1 MKRLKFLETK
11 RTPRYSL
18 RKLNVGVASVLLG
31 VTIFGINFTNH
42 SVKAA
47 TTESVESFNSSANS
61 NSQQTKG
68 INAIGAVKVPDSQ
81 NDANKAIDAAL
92 NTKQSEINGATNID
106 QTTKDKLIKDATD
119 AADKAKE
126 AITKATTN
134 NDVATE
140 QTNTQKATSATGKVQ
155 QSSASNN
162 ATANNSTEAT
172 QTSSTKAKQTT
183 QTATKNSDNT
193 KVSSNTTNKENSQPT
208 DKTTN
213 TQVVSNIDKTL
224 ASLLTKLLA
233 TTPTTNNSASD
244 SSTLPKSDQTVTK
257 VPDPMMEDYKNRGGE
272 NTWIDQTVAR
282 GVWDYPSLAENAI
295 FGNTGIIKTNP
306 HKYFFAGYADF
317 SEQYHRIILF
327 ARGKNAS
334 DPNLYTYVVHTYND
348 NVQPQTE
355 TPNETAPEIEYRG
368 VLGLGGS
375 TYNLQVHNYNGESF
389 SVVLKGFKY
398 GDQGGYG
405 LTPIFDQGILN
416 PKYKD
421 KTLPE
426 LDGTSGIN
434 YKEQIARWAS
444 VIPQETTNSVRY
456 VDLETGKDIAQPL
469 KVTGYGYQGFKING
483 DAPKID
489 GYTLVS
495 SPKTLGLS
503 YEDGIIAPYEVGKTY
518 TQYITDDVYVKQTVI
533 DTNGTVRATA
543 YYKGQPLGASASK
556 ILGHDDNND
565 SMSFTAGGQ
574 SYTYNNRINHVDGAM
589 VYYYQKVGEEG
600 KRSQLRVH
608 YIDVTKDTDDSQY
621 APGDGVPATNSISGQ
636 EMNPQTYTGNIGD
649 TYDYATNAKIP
660 EGYVLVGTSPN
671 IKGTFSKSDHDA
683 YIYVKIDRNG
693 AKATIQ
699 NLTHLNHAQKQAAEA
714 AIDQATD
721 LNTMNQATSTATT
734 LDGDMGKLSDLTAD
748 LTNTNNY
755 KYASDTPKSTV
766 ATDYTNADVLLDKTA
781 GQNADD
787 ATVMKLID
795 QINTDKSS
803 LDGDTNLSA
812 AETTISGLTHLN
824 HAQRSAAN
832 QAVTNAS
839 DLTGLKTAVANAQ
852 SVDSAM
858 SDLQTAVNQA
868 NEAKTTN
875 NYLQASANKQD
886 NLNSAVQNAQAV
898 LAATGANDS
907 ANQVKAL
914 TKSVNDAVDALD
926 GDANTKKQADQ
937 NIDDVAKAA
946 KQAIDNTNG
955 ITESEKQA
963 AKGQVDADAQA
974 AKQAIGQ
981 AKSNKA
987 VTDAVNNGTVAIDKV
1002 SANAAIDGAL
1012 KNKQSEINGANNLDQ
1027 TTKDNLIKEATD
1039 AADAAKQAIDKAT
1052 TADAIKTAHDDGISN
1067 INNVKVP
1074 SLTDSQTAAKDAID
1088 DALKNK
1094 QSEINGANNLDQTT
1108 KDNLIKEA
1116 TDAADAAKQAIDKA
1130 TTADAIKTAH
1140 DDGISNINNVKV
1152 PSLTDSQTAAK
1163 DAIDD
1168 ALKNK
1173 QSEINGAN
1181 NLDQTTKDNL
1191 IKEATDAADAAK
1203 QAIDKATTAD
1213 AIKTAHDDGVSN
1225 INNVK
1230 VPSLEDA
1237 KKAANQVVDNALT
1250 KKTNEINNASNL
1262 SDQEKQDLV
1271 NKATEA
1277 AKTAKD
1283 NIAKATTNDGATNEG
1298 QAGKTAIE
1306 NFVPTSLED
1315 AKKAANQ
1322 VVDNALTKK
1331 TNEINNASNL
1341 SDQEKQDLVNKATE
1355 AAKTAK
1361 DNIAKATTNDGAT
1374 NEGQAGKTAIENF
1387 VPTDSD
1393 VKKNAKDAID
1403 QAAKTKDDAIDA
1415 SSLTAEEKDALKK
1428 TVAGEVKTAKDNI
1441 DAATKDADVTTAK
1454 NTGVEKIN
1462 NINVSTTSATKS
1474 AAKAAIDQA
1483 AKTKDD
1489 AIDASSLTAEEKDA
1503 LKKTVAGEVKTA
1515 KDNIDAATKDADVT
1529 TAKNTGVEKINN
1541 INVSTTSATKS
1552 AAKAAIDQAAKTKD
1566 DAIDASSLTAEEKDA
1581 LKKTVAG
1588 EVKTAKDNID
1598 AATKDADVKTAQT
1611 NGEKAIKAVEIPTS
1625 SNTKNDANSD
1635 LDTTAA
1641 AAKKAIDETSGLTED
1656 QKQTAKDQIDQAVA
1670 GAKENIKNASDN
1682 TGVAGAT
1689 DAGKLAIDKVSAKA
1703 AIDAAVAAKK
1713 SEIAQAPLTAEEAKP
1728 LNNLVDQDADAAK
1741 AAIDAATTS
1750 AAVETA
1756 KNNGVETI
1764 NNIKVPTTSATKDDA
1779 NKAIDAVLAKKIEE
1793 INNAN
1798 LTDDQKPSLIDQAQ
1812 NAATQAKEN
1821 IRNAS
1826 TDEDVQTARNN
1837 GIAAIEEITVKS
1849 NSVDDQDN
1857 SATNAGDSSQTGHI
1871 QKDKFPEGTTVTVG
1885 DDGTAT
1891 VTYPDG
1897 SKDVIA
1903 GTDLVIAPKSEDVL
1917 GSKYHSHKNGSNSSQ
1932 ADRVKGAST
1941 ANGSIANAGNNLGVK
1956 AETDNAIVGVKGE
1969 SDNAI
1974 GNNKAT
1980 SLKTLPQTGTKD
1992 TSILGVL
1999 GMLLASLGLFV
2010 FKKKRDKE

>member
-1 MKRLKFLETK
+1 MKRFKFLETK

-47 TTESVESFNSSANS
+47 TTSSPNS
-61 NSQQTKG
+61 NSQQTSAAVLTTAEQTKG
-68 INAIGAVKVPDSQ
+68 INAIGAVKVPSLTDSQ

-106 QTTKDKLIKDATD
+106 QTTKDKLNQAATD

-140 QTNTQKATSATGKVQ
+140 QTDTQKAASATGKVQ
-155 QSSASNN
+155 QNSASND

-282 GVWDYPSLAENAI
+282 GAWDYPSLAENAI

-375 TYNLQVHNYNGESF
+375 TYNLQVHNYNGKSF

-543 YYKGQPLGASASK
+543 YYKRQPLGASASK
-556 ILGHDDNND
+556 ILGHND
-565 SMSFTAGGQ
+565 SMSFTAGSQ
-574 SYTYNNRINHVDGAM
+574 SYTYNNRINNVDAAM

-600 KRSQLRVH
+600 KSQLRVH

-621 APGDGVPATNSISGQ
+621 APGDGVPATDPISGQ
-636 EMNPQTYTGNIGD
+636 KMNPLTYTGNIGK

-734 LDGDMGKLSDLTAD
+734 LDGDM
-748 LTNTNNY
+748 
-755 KYASDTPKSTV
+755 
-766 ATDYTNADVLLDKTA
+766 
-781 GQNADD
+781 
-787 ATVMKLID
+787 
-795 QINTDKSS
+795 
-803 LDGDTNLSA
+803 
-812 AETTISGLTHLN
+812 
-824 HAQRSAAN
+824 
-832 QAVTNAS
+832 
-839 DLTGLKTAVANAQ
+839 
-852 SVDSAM
+852 

-875 NYLQASANKQD
+875 NYLQAIADKQD

-914 TKSVNDAVDALD
+914 TKSVNDAVGALD

-946 KQAIDNTNG
+946 KQAIENTNG
-955 ITESEKQA
+955 ITDSEKEA
-963 AKGQVDADAQA
+963 AKGQVDAAANA
-974 AKQAIGQ
+974 AKQAIGK
-981 AKSNKA
+981 ADSNQA
-987 VTDAVNNGTVAIDKV
+987 VTDAVNNGTVA
-1002 SANAAIDGAL
+1002 
-1012 KNKQSEINGANNLDQ
+1012 
-1027 TTKDNLIKEATD
+1027 
-1039 AADAAKQAIDKAT
+1039 
-1052 TADAIKTAHDDGISN
+1052 
-1067 INNVKVP
+1067 
-1074 SLTDSQTAAKDAID
+1074 
-1088 DALKNK
+1088 
-1094 QSEINGANNLDQTT
+1094 
-1108 KDNLIKEA
+1108 
-1116 TDAADAAKQAIDKA
+1116 
-1130 TTADAIKTAH
+1130 
-1140 DDGISNINNVKV
+1140 
-1152 PSLTDSQTAAK
+1152 
-1163 DAIDD
+1163 
-1168 ALKNK
+1168 
-1173 QSEINGAN
+1173 
-1181 NLDQTTKDNL
+1181 
-1191 IKEATDAADAAK
+1191 
-1203 QAIDKATTAD
+1203 
-1213 AIKTAHDDGVSN
+1213 
-1225 INNVK
+1225 
-1230 VPSLEDA
+1230 
-1237 KKAANQVVDNALT
+1237 
-1250 KKTNEINNASNL
+1250 
-1262 SDQEKQDLV
+1262 
-1271 NKATEA
+1271 
-1277 AKTAKD
+1277 
-1283 NIAKATTNDGATNEG
+1283 
-1298 QAGKTAIE
+1298 
-1306 NFVPTSLED
+1306 
-1315 AKKAANQ
+1315 
-1322 VVDNALTKK
+1322 
-1331 TNEINNASNL
+1331 
-1341 SDQEKQDLVNKATE
+1341 
-1355 AAKTAK
+1355 
-1361 DNIAKATTNDGAT
+1361 
-1374 NEGQAGKTAIENF
+1374 
-1387 VPTDSD
+1387 
-1393 VKKNAKDAID
+1393 
-1403 QAAKTKDDAIDA
+1403 
-1415 SSLTAEEKDALKK
+1415 
-1428 TVAGEVKTAKDNI
+1428 
-1441 DAATKDADVTTAK
+1441 
-1454 NTGVEKIN
+1454 
-1462 NINVSTTSATKS
+1462 
-1474 AAKAAIDQA
+1474 
-1483 AKTKDD
+1483 
-1489 AIDASSLTAEEKDA
+1489 
-1503 LKKTVAGEVKTA
+1503 
-1515 KDNIDAATKDADVT
+1515 
-1529 TAKNTGVEKINN
+1529 
-1541 INVSTTSATKS
+1541 
-1552 AAKAAIDQAAKTKD
+1552 
-1566 DAIDASSLTAEEKDA
+1566 
-1581 LKKTVAG
+1581 
-1588 EVKTAKDNID
+1588 
-1598 AATKDADVKTAQT
+1598 
-1611 NGEKAIKAVEIPTS
+1611 
-1625 SNTKNDANSD
+1625 
-1635 LDTTAA
+1635 
-1641 AAKKAIDETSGLTED
+1641 
-1656 QKQTAKDQIDQAVA
+1656 
-1670 GAKENIKNASDN
+1670 
-1682 TGVAGAT
+1682 
-1689 DAGKLAIDKVSAKA
+1689 
-1703 AIDAAVAAKK
+1703 
-1713 SEIAQAPLTAEEAKP
+1713 
-1728 LNNLVDQDADAAK
+1728 
-1741 AAIDAATTS
+1741 
-1750 AAVETA
+1750 
-1756 KNNGVETI
+1756 
-1764 NNIKVPTTSATKDDA
+1764 
-1779 NKAIDAVLAKKIEE
+1779 
-1793 INNAN
+1793 
-1798 LTDDQKPSLIDQAQ
+1798 
-1812 NAATQAKEN
+1812 
-1821 IRNAS
+1821 
-1826 TDEDVQTARNN
+1826 
-1837 GIAAIEEITVKS
+1837 
-1849 NSVDDQDN
+1849 
-1857 SATNAGDSSQTGHI
+1857 
-1871 QKDKFPEGTTVTVG
+1871 
-1885 DDGTAT
+1885 
-1891 VTYPDG
+1891 
-1897 SKDVIA
+1897 
-1903 GTDLVIAPKSEDVL
+1903 
-1917 GSKYHSHKNGSNSSQ
+1917 
-1932 ADRVKGAST
+1932 
-1941 ANGSIANAGNNLGVK
+1941 
-1956 AETDNAIVGVKGE
+1956 
-1969 SDNAI
+1969 
-1974 GNNKAT
+1974 
-1980 SLKTLPQTGTKD
+1980 
-1992 TSILGVL
+1992 
-1999 GMLLASLGLFV
+1999 
-2010 FKKKRDKE
+2010 

>member
-11 RTPRYSL
+11 RTPHYSL

-47 TTESVESFNSSANS
+47 TIESVKTSAAVLTTAE
-61 NSQQTKG
+61 QTKG
-68 INAIGAVKVPDSQ
+68 INAIGAVKVPSLTDSQ
-81 NDANKAIDAAL
+81 NDANKAIDDAL
-92 NTKQSEINGATNID
+92 NNKKSEINGATTID
-106 QTTKDKLIKDATD
+106 QTTKDKLNQAATD

-434 YKEQIARWAS
+434 YKEQIGGWAS
-444 VIPQETTNSVRY
+444 VIPQETTTSVRY

-469 KVTGYGYQGFKING
+469 MVTGFGYQGFKING
-483 DAPKID
+483 NAPKID

-503 YEDGIIAPYEVGKTY
+503 YEDGIIAPYKVGQTY

-543 YYKGQPLGASASK
+543 YYKGQPLGASPSK
-556 ILGHDDNND
+556 ILGHND
-565 SMSFTAGGQ
+565 SMSFTAGRQ
-574 SYTYNNRINHVDGAM
+574 RYTYNNRINNVDAAM

-600 KRSQLRVH
+600 KSQLRVH

-621 APGDGVPATNSISGQ
+621 APGDGVPATDPISGQ
-636 EMNPQTYTGNIGD
+636 EMKPLTYTGNIGKT

-693 AKATIQ
+693 AKATIE
-699 NLTHLNHAQKQAAEA
+699 NLTHLNNAQKQAAEA
-714 AIDQATD
+714 AIGQATD
-721 LNTMNQATSTATT
+721 LNTMNQAISTATT

-755 KYASDTPKSTV
+755 KYASDKPKSTV
-766 ATDYTNADVLLDKTA
+766 AADYTNADVLLDKDDKTA

-787 ATVMKLID
+787 ATVLKLID
-795 QINTDKSS
+795 QINTHKSS
-803 LDGDTNLSA
+803 LDGDTNLSD

-824 HAQRSAAN
+824 DAQRSAAN

-839 DLTGLKTAVANAQ
+839 DLTGLKTAVGNAQ

-875 NYLQASANKQD
+875 NYLQASADKQD
-886 NLNSAVQNAQAV
+886 NLNFAVQNAQDV

-907 ANQVKAL
+907 ANQVKDL

-946 KQAIDNTNG
+946 KQAIDKTNG
-955 ITESEKQA
+955 ITDSEKQA

-974 AKQAIGQ
+974 AKEAIDQAD
-981 AKSNKA
+981 SNDA
-987 VTDAVNNGTVAIDKV
+987 VTKAVNNGTVAINKDA
-1002 SANAAIDGAL
+1002 ANAAIDGAL
-1012 KNKQSEINGANNLDQ
+1012 AEKNKSI
-1027 TTKDNLIKEATD
+1027 D
-1039 AADAAKQAIDKAT
+1039 AAP
-1052 TADAIKTAHDDGISN
+1052 N
-1067 INNVKVP
+1067 
-1074 SLTDSQTAAKDAID
+1074 
-1088 DALKNK
+1088 
-1094 QSEINGANNLDQTT
+1094 
-1108 KDNLIKEA
+1108 
-1116 TDAADAAKQAIDKA
+1116 
-1130 TTADAIKTAH
+1130 
-1140 DDGISNINNVKV
+1140 
-1152 PSLTDSQTAAK
+1152 
-1163 DAIDD
+1163 
-1168 ALKNK
+1168 
-1173 QSEINGAN
+1173 
-1181 NLDQTTKDNL
+1181 
-1191 IKEATDAADAAK
+1191 
-1203 QAIDKATTAD
+1203 
-1213 AIKTAHDDGVSN
+1213 
-1225 INNVK
+1225 
-1230 VPSLEDA
+1230 
-1237 KKAANQVVDNALT
+1237 
-1250 KKTNEINNASNL
+1250 
-1262 SDQEKQDLV
+1262 
-1271 NKATEA
+1271 
-1277 AKTAKD
+1277 
-1283 NIAKATTNDGATNEG
+1283 
-1298 QAGKTAIE
+1298 
-1306 NFVPTSLED
+1306 
-1315 AKKAANQ
+1315 
-1322 VVDNALTKK
+1322 
-1331 TNEINNASNL
+1331 
-1341 SDQEKQDLVNKATE
+1341 
-1355 AAKTAK
+1355 
-1361 DNIAKATTNDGAT
+1361 
-1374 NEGQAGKTAIENF
+1374 
-1387 VPTDSD
+1387 
-1393 VKKNAKDAID
+1393 
-1403 QAAKTKDDAIDA
+1403 
-1415 SSLTAEEKDALKK
+1415 LTAEE
-1428 TVAGEVKTAKDNI
+1428 
-1441 DAATKDADVTTAK
+1441 
-1454 NTGVEKIN
+1454 
-1462 NINVSTTSATKS
+1462 
-1474 AAKAAIDQA
+1474 
-1483 AKTKDD
+1483 
-1489 AIDASSLTAEEKDA
+1489 
-1503 LKKTVAGEVKTA
+1503 
-1515 KDNIDAATKDADVT
+1515 
-1529 TAKNTGVEKINN
+1529 
-1541 INVSTTSATKS
+1541 
-1552 AAKAAIDQAAKTKD
+1552 
-1566 DAIDASSLTAEEKDA
+1566 
-1581 LKKTVAG
+1581 
-1588 EVKTAKDNID
+1588 
-1598 AATKDADVKTAQT
+1598 
-1611 NGEKAIKAVEIPTS
+1611 
-1625 SNTKNDANSD
+1625 
-1635 LDTTAA
+1635 
-1641 AAKKAIDETSGLTED
+1641 
-1656 QKQTAKDQIDQAVA
+1656 
-1670 GAKENIKNASDN
+1670 
-1682 TGVAGAT
+1682 
-1689 DAGKLAIDKVSAKA
+1689 
-1703 AIDAAVAAKK
+1703 
-1713 SEIAQAPLTAEEAKP
+1713 
-1728 LNNLVDQDADAAK
+1728 
-1741 AAIDAATTS
+1741 
-1750 AAVETA
+1750 
-1756 KNNGVETI
+1756 
-1764 NNIKVPTTSATKDDA
+1764 
-1779 NKAIDAVLAKKIEE
+1779 
-1793 INNAN
+1793 
-1798 LTDDQKPSLIDQAQ
+1798 
-1812 NAATQAKEN
+1812 
-1821 IRNAS
+1821 
-1826 TDEDVQTARNN
+1826 
-1837 GIAAIEEITVKS
+1837 
-1849 NSVDDQDN
+1849 
-1857 SATNAGDSSQTGHI
+1857 
-1871 QKDKFPEGTTVTVG
+1871 
-1885 DDGTAT
+1885 
-1891 VTYPDG
+1891 
-1897 SKDVIA
+1897 
-1903 GTDLVIAPKSEDVL
+1903 
-1917 GSKYHSHKNGSNSSQ
+1917 
-1932 ADRVKGAST
+1932 
-1941 ANGSIANAGNNLGVK
+1941 
-1956 AETDNAIVGVKGE
+1956 
-1969 SDNAI
+1969 
-1974 GNNKAT
+1974 
-1980 SLKTLPQTGTKD
+1980 
-1992 TSILGVL
+1992 
-1999 GMLLASLGLFV
+1999 
-2010 FKKKRDKE
+2010 